1 VATER
6 LAESSARLGDAG
18 VALRKDMIRAAAAMQ
33 SAEKQL
39 GTSAAK
45 PAVDDQTAA
54 VDVMAKARDYFGRS
68 IERLLVELRTEL
80 QSKLIGE
87 ITEMHELQS
96 AIRETT
102 TAQAPRVQ
110 QKSRTALIAVAGL
123 SKKETELADRT
134 DHLLALVEETE
145 YGIALPTT
153 LRVFAREM
161 RSLEGWLKR
170 GDVSPRTLEYQTRIE
185 ENLLGVLQAIRR
197 LPPTTPPPPG
207 TALSS
212 DLRERER
219 ELNRLIAELK
229 MVRMLQ
235 ARLND
240 DTLGVDKNRPA
251 SAATVPAPIKRE
263 VENLEAAQDEIRDS
277 LAKITERL
285 EFPQDNP

>member
-1 VATER
+1 
-6 LAESSARLGDAG
+6 
-18 VALRKDMIRAAAAMQ
+18 M
-33 SAEKQL
+33 
-39 GTSAAK
+39 
-45 PAVDDQTAA
+45 
-54 VDVMAKARDYFGRS
+54 
-68 IERLLVELRTEL
+68 RT
-80 QSKLIGE
+80 
-87 ITEMHELQS
+87 
-96 AIRETT
+96 
-102 TAQAPRVQ
+102 
-110 QKSRTALIAVAGL
+110 
-123 SKKETELADRT
+123 
-134 DHLLALVEETE
+134 
-145 YGIALPTT
+145 
-153 LRVFAREM
+153 
-161 RSLEGWLKR
+161 LEGWLKG
-170 GDVSPRTLEYQTRIE
+170 GDVAPRTLEYQTRIE